1 MIGSPVIAAF
11 IAWWAFWILL
21 LVGWIRGE
29 LGIKGTLV
37 FMLLWFGGLVGLPYV
52 PYSPAQAMFSP
63 WVALLDI
70 ALVFK
75 IFKGDVRLT

>member
-1 MIGSPVIAAF
+1 MIGSPAAGAF

-21 LVGWIRGE
+21 LVGWIRGD
-29 LGIKGTLV
+29 LGIKGTSV
-37 FMLLWFGGLVGLPYV
+37 FILLWLGGLVGLPYV
-52 PYSPAQAMFSP
+52 PYSPAQSMFSS